1 MATILSFC
9 QRLPETHFGPGEVLL
24 PEGEQTGILYILI
37 EGNVEVLKGDIQIT
51 TVSEPGAI
59 FGEISTLLNIP
70 HIATIKTLAPCRFH
84 LIEGGSEFLRSNP
97 DITYQLSRLLAMRL
111 QGVTSYLVD
120 LKRQFEDQKGHL
132 GLVDTVLE
140 TLVHQQ
146 DEECTPGSDREP
158 DPTI

>member
-9 QRLPETHFGPGEVLL
+9 QRFPETNFGAGDVLL
-24 PEGEQTGILYILI
+24 AEGQQTGILYILI
-37 EGNVEVLKGDIQIT
+37 EGNVEILKGDIQIT

-59 FGEISTLLNIP
+59 FGEISILLNIP
-70 HIATIKTLAPCRFH
+70 HIATVKTLAPSRIH
-84 LIEGGSEFLRSNP
+84 VIERGSEFLQSNP
-97 DITYQLSRLLAMRL
+97 DITYQISRLLALRL
-111 QGVTSYLVD
+111 QGVTTYLVD
-120 LKRQFEDQKGHL
+120 LKRQFEDQEGHL
-132 GLVDTVLE
+132 SLVDTVLE